1 MFLLGHLLVLTT
13 DSLDC
18 IYCYDLSPARHNF
31 LIISTS
37 LILPCWLLSHFFH
50 WLHNHLDIGVVT
62 SGAKYNFG
70 EKRNKEI
77 QFFAFQCFYSDNT
90 EEPSYTL
97 NCCVVMTILLL
108 FLFIPLVILF
118 ICLGLI
124 FYTIWQLL
132 TCQTIWMQEK
142 PKFFSETG
150 R

>member
-18 IYCYDLSPARHNF
+18 LYCYDLSPARHNF

-62 SGAKYNFG
+62 SGAKFNFG

-90 EEPSYTL
+90 REPSYKL
-97 NCCVVMTILLL
+97 NWCAVMLVP
-108 FLFIPLVILF
+108 LFIPLF
-118 ICLGLI
+118 CLLAI
-124 FYTIWQLL
+124 IYTIWKLVR
-132 TCQTIWMQEK
+132 CKTIIEYLVVL
-142 PKFFSETG
+142 
-150 R
+150 